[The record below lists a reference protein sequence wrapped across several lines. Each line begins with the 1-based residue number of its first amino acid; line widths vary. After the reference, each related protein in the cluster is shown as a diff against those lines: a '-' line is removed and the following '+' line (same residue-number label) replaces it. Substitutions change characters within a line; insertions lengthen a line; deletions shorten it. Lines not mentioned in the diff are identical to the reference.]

1 MYFSLIEKN
10 FWTLSKLRYHILLLL
25 SSYVLL
31 CSVLC
36 SWLLLLLPLKSSKTI
51 ATTTEIPTV
60 RLAGKISELPLP
72 KQWSWETFMLLWCKE
87 AAPPILDFHLLP
99 LLHALFLSS
108 LLKITLFLHL
118 WVWISYFF
126 SSNAWFIRSILRVYV
141 LGIYTPRFFL
151 KYKHLF
157 RLMILIISNS
167 RMSPSCVAVIIFS
180 IYLFSFHTLIDWKVN
195 APHGNKDYTI
205 YIYVGFT

>member
-10 FWTLSKLRYHILLLL
+10 FWTLSKLRYRIQLLL

-36 SWLLLLLPLKSSKTI
+36 SWLLLLLPLKSLKTI
-51 ATTTEIPTV
+51 ATTAAIPTV
-60 RLAGKISELPLP
+60 RLAGKISKLPLP
-72 KQWSWETFMLLWCKE
+72 KQWSWGLFMLLWCKE

-126 SSNAWFIRSILRVYV
+126 SSNACLIHYIPCVYV

-167 RMSPSCVAVIIFS
+167 RMSLSCVAVIIYILHLFIQFS
-180 IYLFSFHTLIDWKVN
+180 
-195 APHGNKDYTI
+195 
-205 YIYVGFT
+205 YINWLESECTSWL